1 MGKGWNLIKTATG
14 PPAAAEGAT
23 VPPGEYHL
31 GKAGRLWLA
40 ALGGTRAEVV
50 PASNRVSLKVA
61 EQERQ
66 IRLAR
71 SNRTYKYMILPDSI
85 FRYCW
90 DLLLAVT
97 TVLLIWRVPYTI
109 AFGESDLWYW
119 YAFNKSTDA
128 IYLLDVVFN
137 FRTGY
142 VEDTEIIM
150 DSRLVAKHYIRSW
163 FFVDLIGSIPVEYI
177 FNTTSSGFSGVERKA
192 FKASVKY
199 LKVPKL
205 FRIARLI
212 KFVQKYMKFAYAVQ
226 VFACYISF
234 IHWVACLWAGPMI
247 GLVDIADDQLAYNEA
262 LYSAVL
268 LLLNIS
274 AVTVEPQWQLVSAVL
289 GVFGFLFQC
298 LTLASITAGVIG
310 ASSRALQYQEKVRM
324 VMSDLKALHVPGE
337 LRKATKNY
345 YETLWRMKN
354 TSDRYEKAI
363 YEDEDLSPALRAEIA
378 LYIHRNLI
386 ATVPLFQ
393 DCSDSCLAAC
403 VMRLKTQ
410 LCMRGDVVF
419 HKGDPANSMVIISRG
434 KVKVISPD
442 NEGLLAVLKQGSF
455 FGEIGL
461 LRHGTRSCT
470 VIAGTFCELKSLDR
484 NDAEEIFESYPHIH
498 DRLFAEAEKRR
509 LDTRLKARLYNVKVL
524 DNAHAVDVSSIVE
537 VPGSGDKNN
546 QPFVHGATEEKPP
559 AAPMS
564 SSGSGSKSYRLVRG
578 NSFQTED
585 GTAVNSELD
594 TMNIN
599 LDEILR
605 LVETLKATQGRL
617 SRVQERRQSIHMAL
631 NSPTPI
637 NSINSVLFTQAPA
650 RPDSRAS
657 TRNHESLHSVN
668 RSGNRSGNS

>member
-1 MGKGWNLIKTATG
+1 MGKGWNAVKGVAS
-14 PPAAAEGAT
+14 PSAAAAANG
-23 VPPGEYHL
+23 PHGDYHI
-31 GKAGRLWLA
+31 GKTGRLWLTA
-40 ALGGTRAEVV
+40 MGGTRAEVV
-50 PASNRVSLKVA
+50 PASNRVSLRVA

-66 IRLAR
+66 VRLAR
-71 SNRTYKYMILPDSI
+71 SNRTYKYMLLPDSM

-90 DLLLAVT
+90 DLLLAIT
-97 TVLLIWRVPYTI
+97 TILLIWRVPYTI
-109 AFGESDLWYW
+109 AFGDSELWYW
-119 YAFNKSTDA
+119 YAFNKITDA
-128 IYLLDVVFN
+128 IYLLDVVLN

-142 VEDTEIIM
+142 VEDTEVVM
-150 DSRLVAKHYIRSW
+150 DSRMVATHYLKSW
-163 FFVDLIGSIPVEYI
+163 FIMDLIGSIPVEYI
-177 FNTTSSGFSGVERKA
+177 INFNTSGISSVERKA

-205 FRIARLI
+205 FRVARLI
-212 KFVQKYMKFAYAVQ
+212 KFVQKYMKFAYAAQ

-234 IHWVACLWAGPMI
+234 IHWVACLWAGPML
-247 GLVDIADDQLAYNEA
+247 GLTDVEDDQLAYNEA
-262 LYSAVL
+262 LYAAVL

-274 AVTVEPQWQLVSAVL
+274 AATIEPKWQFLGALL
-289 GVFGFLFQC
+289 GVVGFLFQC

-310 ASSRALQYQEKVRM
+310 SSSRALQYQEKVRM
-324 VMSDLKALHVPGE
+324 VMSDLKTLHVPSE

-363 YEDEDLSPALRAEIA
+363 YEDEDLSPTLRAEIA

-410 LCMRGDVVF
+410 LYMRGDVIF

-461 LRHGTRSCT
+461 LRHMTRSCT
-470 VIAGTFCELKSLDR
+470 VIAGTFCELKSLEKA
-484 NDAEEIFESYPHIH
+484 DAEEIFEAYPHIH
-498 DRLFAEAEKRR
+498 DRLFAEAENRR
-509 LDTRLKARLYNVKVL
+509 LNTQLKARLYNVKVL

-537 VPGSGDKNN
+537 VPGSGGINS
-546 QPFVHGATEEKPP
+546 QSFVDGAAEDKPP
-559 AAPMS
+559 TALMS
-564 SSGSGSKSYRLVRG
+564 SSGSSSMPGND

-585 GTAVNSELD
+585 GAAVNSELD

-599 LDEILR
+599 LDEIQR
-605 LVETLKATQGRL
+605 LVEMLKSTQSRL

-637 NSINSVLFTQAPA
+637 NSINSVLFTQAP
-650 RPDSRAS
+650 PPPGSRTA
-657 TRNHESLHSVN
+657 TGNRESLHSVT
-668 RSGNRSGNS
+668 RSGNQSGST

>member
-1 MGKGWNLIKTATG
+1 MWNVVEDVAAPRDVAGVPYPHGDRHIGKT
-14 PPAAAEGAT
+14 
-23 VPPGEYHL
+23 
-31 GKAGRLWLA
+31 GRLWRG

-61 EQERQ
+61 EQERLV
-66 IRLAR
+66 RLAR
-71 SNRTYKYMILPDSI
+71 SNRTYKYMLLPDSL

-90 DLLLAVT
+90 DLLLAIT
-97 TVLLIWRVPYTI
+97 TILLIWRVPYTI
-109 AFGESDLWYW
+109 AFGDSDLWYW
-119 YAFNKSTDA
+119 FAFNKITDV
-128 IYLLDVVFN
+128 IYLLDVILN

-142 VEDTEIIM
+142 VEDTEVIM
-150 DSRLVAKHYIRSW
+150 DNRLVAKHYIKTW
-163 FFVDLIGSIPVEYI
+163 FIVDVIGSIPVEYI
-177 FNTTSSGFSGVERKA
+177 VSFNTAGISSVERKA

-199 LKVPKL
+199 MKVPKL
-205 FRIARLI
+205 FRVTRLI

-234 IHWVACLWAGPMI
+234 IHWVACLWAGPML
-247 GLVDIADDQLAYNEA
+247 GLADVEDDQLAYNEA

-268 LLLNIS
+268 LMLNIS
-274 AVTVEPQWQLVSAVL
+274 AAQVEPKWQFVSALL
-289 GVFGFLFQC
+289 GVVGFLFQC

-310 ASSRALQYQEKVRM
+310 SSSRALQYQEKVRM
-324 VMSDLKALHVPGE
+324 VMSDLKALHVPSE
-337 LRKATKNY
+337 LRKSARNY

-410 LCMRGDVVF
+410 LYMRGDVVF

-434 KVKVISPD
+434 KIKVISPD
-442 NEGLLAVLKQGSF
+442 NEGLLVVLKQGSF

-461 LRHGTRSCT
+461 LRHTTRSCT
-470 VIAGTFCELKSLDR
+470 VIAGTFCELKSLER
-484 NDAEEIFESYPHIH
+484 NDAEEIFDAYPHIH

-537 VPGSGDKNN
+537 DPDGGTNSKS
-546 QPFVHGATEEKPP
+546 FVDGGADDKPP
-559 AAPMS
+559 ATS
-564 SSGSGSKSYRLVRG
+564 SSGSGGKPSRY

-585 GTAVNSELD
+585 GIAVNSELD
-594 TMNIN
+594 NMNIN
-599 LDEILR
+599 LEEIQR
-605 LVETLKATQGRL
+605 LVEMLRDTQGRL
-617 SRVQERRQSIHMAL
+617 SRVQERRQSLHMAL
-631 NSPTPI
+631 NSPTPV
-637 NSINSVLFTQAPA
+637 NSINSVLFTHSPSFPPQE
-650 RPDSRAS
+650 SRTA
-657 TRNHESLHSVN
+657 TRNRDSLHSVEELLN
-668 RSGNRSGNS
+668 QRDG